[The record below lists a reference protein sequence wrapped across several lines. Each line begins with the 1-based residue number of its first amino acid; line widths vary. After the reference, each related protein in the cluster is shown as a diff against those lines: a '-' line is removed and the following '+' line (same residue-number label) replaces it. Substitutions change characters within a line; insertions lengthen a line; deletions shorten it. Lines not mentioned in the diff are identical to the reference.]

1 MPGWNRGGLVKIRCP
16 YCKQTIDRVRNGLC
30 PVCSKAVRPP
40 DPPIREDYVP
50 RARRA
55 PSLSM
60 GGPFSIFSIFSQRPG
75 FVLWVLGIGAI
86 VVAATSMLKVDVA
99 MPLRAVT
106 YEETTFTE
114 LGSLS
119 TALEWFRQTCKR
131 YPTTEE
137 GLNVLDRD
145 PGIPGWVGPYVY
157 HVPNDLWGNPF
168 NYSCSND
175 TVCVSSS
182 GFDGKQG
189 TADDIIAPA
198 PDYKA
203 VMARRVITTQGTN

>member
-1 MPGWNRGGLVKIRCP
+1 MKIRCP
-16 YCKQTIDRVRNGLC
+16 YCSQVMDRLKNGLC
-30 PVCSKAVRPP
+30 PFCSKAVRPP
-40 DPPIREDYVP
+40 DPPRREDYVP

-55 PSLSM
+55 PSLTM

-86 VVAATSMLKVDVA
+86 VIAAMSMLKVDVGL
-99 MPLRAVT
+99 PLRAVT
-106 YEETTFTE
+106 YEETTFAE

-131 YPTTEE
+131 FPTSEE
-137 GLNVLDRD
+137 GLNALERD
-145 PGIPGWVGPYVY
+145 PGVPGWVGPYVY
-157 HVPNDLWGNPF
+157 HVPSDLWGTPF

-175 TVCVSSS
+175 TVRIFSS
-182 GFDGKQG
+182 GFDRMAG
-189 TADDIIAPA
+189 TADDIVAPA

-203 VMARRVITTQGTN
+203 VMERRVVTTPGTN